1 MANPGTRE
9 RMLIGAVE
17 VMRERGASGVTV
29 DEVLTRSGA
38 PRGSVYHHFPNGR
51 QQIVTEALDYAGAAI
66 DAVIETAL
74 QRGSL
79 ATIDAFTRWWTT
91 MLEQTDFNA
100 GCPVVGAAVG
110 AGTDDAELAAAA
122 GRWFTRW
129 TTGMEKTLI
138 HEGIPR
144 GRARRLATLALSS
157 IEGAIVVSK
166 STASTKPL
174 KHTAGELK
182 ALLKML
188 T

>member
-1 MANPGTRE
+1 MAGLGTRE

-29 DEVLTRSGA
+29 DEVLARSGA

-51 QQIVTEALDYAGAAI
+51 GQIVMEALDYAGAAI
-66 DAVIETAL
+66 DAVIEKAL

-100 GCPVVGAAVG
+100 GCPVMGAAVG
-110 AGTDDAELAAAA
+110 AGPDDAELAAAA
-122 GRWFTRW
+122 GSWFTRW
-129 TTGMEKTLI
+129 TTGMEKALI

-144 GRARRLATLALSS
+144 ARAKRLAALALTS
-157 IEGAIVVSK
+157 IEGAIAVSK

-174 KHTAGELK
+174 KHTASELK
-182 ALLKML
+182 SLLKML
-188 T
+188 A